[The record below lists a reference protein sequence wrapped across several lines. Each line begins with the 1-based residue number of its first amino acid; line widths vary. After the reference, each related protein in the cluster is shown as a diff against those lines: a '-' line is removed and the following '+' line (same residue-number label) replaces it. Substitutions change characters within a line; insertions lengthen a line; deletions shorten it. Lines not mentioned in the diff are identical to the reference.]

1 LLAYHPRPGH
11 VGFCVD
17 NVKLRRNSTGILVF
31 IAISIAPRYYTHP
44 FIYFRRY
51 TECPTRYRIR
61 HFFNNFTTNE
71 DIAMKFEADLPQCV
85 RNVTTTNVI
94 LFKFCCNIFISVWII
109 KEMSGSVASG
119 TPCII
124 QKIDGVVAIH
134 AYEIKKFLIR
144 TKYPG
149 LLLSDTLF
157 YPELLNP
164 HHILQTLLL

>member
-1 LLAYHPRPGH
+1 MQTLPTVKQKADAPENKTLSLAVPSIEGQLQHSANSKVRILGHTINQEIPQLLAYHPRPGH

-94 LFKFCCNIFISVWII
+94 LFKFCCNIFISV
-109 KEMSGSVASG
+109 
-119 TPCII
+119 
-124 QKIDGVVAIH
+124 
-134 AYEIKKFLIR
+134 
-144 TKYPG
+144 
-149 LLLSDTLF
+149 
-157 YPELLNP
+157 
-164 HHILQTLLL
+164 